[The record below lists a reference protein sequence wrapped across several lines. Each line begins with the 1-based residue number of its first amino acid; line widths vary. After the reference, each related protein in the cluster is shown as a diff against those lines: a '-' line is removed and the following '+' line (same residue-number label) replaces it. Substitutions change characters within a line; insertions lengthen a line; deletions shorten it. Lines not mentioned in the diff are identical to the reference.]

1 MIPFVIKFSFFKYS
15 SLITLFL
22 LCNISLG
29 QEFHNF
35 NNQNSISDSL
45 EFENEI
51 RIYKVG
57 NYQTNCTEL
66 VRIYENKRDWQID
79 YFKCNKKLTLL
90 INSQRIFYKILQNHP
105 FHIPDQK
112 DIEWKLKKI
121 IGLEKNIEG
130 NYQILVEKKLLP
142 DHGYS
147 YFFFVNRHGQYNQ
160 FKYYC
165 PEILLQNYPE
175 VDELIL
181 VNNILNV
188 IKLNLNIWDTENIK

>member
-29 QEFHNF
+29 QKFHNF

-45 EFENEI
+45 VFENEI
-51 RIYKVG
+51 RIYRVG
-57 NYQTNCTEL
+57 NYQSNCTEL
-66 VRIYENKRDWQID
+66 VRVYENKRDWQID
-79 YFKCNKKLTLL
+79 YYKCNKKLTLL
-90 INSQRIFYKILQNHP
+90 IDSQRVFYEILQNHP
-105 FHIPDQK
+105 LHIPDQK
-112 DIEWKLKKI
+112 DIDWKLKKI

-130 NYQILVEKKLLP
+130 NYQILMDKKLP
-142 DHGYS
+142 PNHGHS
-147 YFFFVNRHGQYNQ
+147 YYFFVNRHGQYNQ

-165 PEILLQNYPE
+165 PEILFKNYPE

-188 IKLNLNIWDTENIK
+188 IKLNLNIWDTENMK

>member
-1 MIPFVIKFSFFKYS
+1 MKK
-15 SLITLFL
+15 L
-22 LCNISLG
+22 LCVLHIFLFSIFLG

-51 RIYKVG
+51 RIYRVG
-57 NYQTNCTEL
+57 NYQSNCTEL
-66 VRIYENKRDWQID
+66 VRVYENKRDWQID
-79 YFKCNKKLTLL
+79 YYKCNKKLTLL
-90 INSQRIFYKILQNHP
+90 IDSQRIFYEILQNHP
-105 FHIPDQK
+105 LHIPDQK
-112 DIEWKLKKI
+112 DIDWKLKKI

-130 NYQILVEKKLLP
+130 NYQILMDKKLP
-142 DHGYS
+142 PNHGHS
-147 YFFFVNRHGQYNQ
+147 YFFLVNRNGQYNQ

-165 PEILLQNYPE
+165 PEILLPNYPE

-188 IKLNLNIWDTENIK
+188 IRLNLNIWDTENIK

>member
-29 QEFHNF
+29 QKFHNF

-51 RIYKVG
+51 RIYRVG
-57 NYQTNCTEL
+57 NYQSNCTEL
-66 VRIYENKRDWQID
+66 VRVYENKRDWQID
-79 YFKCNKKLTLL
+79 YYKCNKKLTLL
-90 INSQRIFYKILQNHP
+90 IDSQRIFYEILQNHP
-105 FHIPDQK
+105 LHIPDQK
-112 DIEWKLKKI
+112 DIDWKLKKI

-130 NYQILVEKKLLP
+130 NYQILMDKKLP
-142 DHGYS
+142 PNHGHS
-147 YFFFVNRHGQYNQ
+147 YYFFVNRHGHYNQ

-165 PEILLQNYPE
+165 PEILFKNYPE

-188 IKLNLNIWDTENIK
+188 IKLNLNIWDTEIMK